1 MYKWKKE
8 EVEILE
14 KFYVE
19 LGPVALL
26 REFFPHLNIDCI
38 KYKAKKLGLCRTG
51 MKIHR
56 WKKEEVEILEKF
68 YIELGPEALIPEF
81 FPHLSI
87 DCINLKA
94 KKLGL
99 HPNKNTSIGKY
110 IYYLNGMDISII
122 DNQKVKGDSIL
133 QCNKCKN
140 TWQARI
146 YDVYHRRQECV
157 SCSSTVGSKIANK
170 WLDELHI
177 ANREVRIPN
186 TKYIADGMVGDT
198 VYEFLG
204 DYWHGNP
211 EKFNPSDTNP
221 STNRAYGDLLIQTL
235 SRFEDIKKLGYT
247 IAYIWEDEYI
257 QGKPFSYW

>member
-26 REFFPHLNIDCI
+26 REFFPHLNIDII
-38 KYKAKKLGLCRTG
+38 KYKGKKLGLCTQKQNHTTMGR
-51 MKIHR
+51 
-56 WKKEEVEILEKF
+56 
-68 YIELGPEALIPEF
+68 
-81 FPHLSI
+81 
-87 DCINLKA
+87 
-94 KKLGL
+94 
-99 HPNKNTSIGKY
+99 Y
-110 IYYLNGMDISII
+110 IYDLNNRGISII
-122 DNQKVKGDSIL
+122 DNQKVKGDSVL

-140 TWQARI
+140 TWQACI
-146 YDVYHRRQECV
+146 YDVYHRRQECGL
-157 SCSSTVGSKIANK
+157 CSNTVGSKIATK
-170 WLDELHI
+170 WLDELQI
-177 ANREVRIPN
+177 TNREARIPN
-186 TKYIADGMVGDT
+186 TKYVVDGIVGST

-211 EKFNPSDTNP
+211 EKFNLKDTNP
-221 STNRAYGDLLIQTL
+221 STNRTYVDLLQQTI

-257 QGKPFSYW
+257 HGRPFSYW